1 MKMPSDCLK
10 VYFGMSEF
18 CRVYLAGFVELL
30 FFDTENADYWCFYG
44 AKVVRNVS
52 KLVPDDAKLVQK
64 RAKIVQSVANRHH
77 FEQFLVLNQYCPI
90 NLRLF

>member
-1 MKMPSDCLK
+1 MLLAKIISINFEYVKSFCGAMKMPSDCLK

-52 KLVPDDAKLVQK
+52 KLVPDDAKLVQ
-64 RAKIVQSVANRHH
+64 SVATGTT
-77 FEQFLVLNQYCPI
+77 LN
-90 NLRLF
+90 NS